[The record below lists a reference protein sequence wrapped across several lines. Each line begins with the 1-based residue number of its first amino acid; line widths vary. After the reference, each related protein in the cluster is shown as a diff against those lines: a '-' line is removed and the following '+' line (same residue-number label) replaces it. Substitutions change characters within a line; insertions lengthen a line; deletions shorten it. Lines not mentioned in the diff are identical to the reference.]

1 MKNTKT
7 QQINF
12 LFLSFPPA
20 FWSSNKIKHKLNIK
34 TKAENSEF
42 TQALHK
48 RREGTLRV
56 LIRLSRSSRWTGS
69 KRLAA
74 KELCVCSVW
83 KNRNNRDHKVYVTEN
98 LWTVM
103 VTHFKGKFQFPC
115 WLFTLLVHSLRPD
128 NWTLFDFDSYSTPKN
143 IKIIILLCFSR
154 FL

>member
-1 MKNTKT
+1 M
-7 QQINF
+7 
-12 LFLSFPPA
+12 
-20 FWSSNKIKHKLNIK
+20 HKLNIK

-56 LIRLSRSSRWTGS
+56 LIRLSRSSRWRGS

-83 KNRNNRDHKVYVTEN
+83 KKIENNRDHKVYVTEN

-115 WLFTLLVHSLRPD
+115 WLFTLLVHSLGPE